1 MEYLH
6 NNKGGAAVEFVICLP
21 ILLLLFYSSIE
32 FGLMFYNKQV
42 ITNASREGVRAAIT
56 GNETCDSIKQIVI
69 TYCNGKLINL
79 NGANELLADMVSIS
93 GPDAEN
99 DLTVTINYN
108 YDLLF
113 GNILGLNQKTLN
125 AQTIMR
131 ME

>member
-1 MEYLH
+1 MGYLH

-21 ILLLLFYSSIE
+21 ILLILLGGSIE
-32 FGLMFYNKQV
+32 FGLMFYNKQI
-42 ITNASREGVRAAIT
+42 ITNASREGVRAGIT
-56 GNETCDSIKQIVI
+56 GDKTVDDIKNIVL
-69 TYCNGKLINL
+69 TYCNGQLINL
-79 NGANELLADMVSIS
+79 NGANELQADLVNIS

-99 DLTVTINYN
+99 DLTVRVTYN

-113 GNILGLNQKTLN
+113 AGIMGLNQKTLS